1 MVNNPAEQNETQE
14 TDGVLTR
21 ENVGTAIKITT
32 GALSLTL
39 AALVYK
45 YVQYIEIVVDLPI
58 KERRRF
64 DKFFKECPQAKPLLD
79 KLAQDVVS
87 KKEYDKL
94 VNDPRFRKVLDEFK
108 ITDGNLDLFR
118 EITVTGVEKA
128 IAANKNGALS
138 VDDIERLSLHIYSQ
152 QISLPSG
159 AKVGFNGEQMLEILV
174 KQANRMDGV
183 GAVLANQLK
192 KIANEGL
199 TTIFEI
205 DNGWLREH
213 NALGLNNRE
222 RVQVRKNDFEG
233 EVGALGH
240 EVEHRL
246 YFHELGDEFT
256 DTGLNHFLNE
266 ANSASINMLEYAIQ
280 KKGNVTLKTIYETYL
295 EKYKDLPEKERLL
308 KAAESSRTIYRQML
322 LTDEYGRMKIIR
334 DFIDNE
340 IMTLENITKRNI
352 YAVSIEKGLSS
363 INSYHADWVKCY
375 SKYYRMGYYSSHL
388 DPEFNQMAKEK
399 FGVDFSDGVFARV
412 VDQTILNL
420 NKPELQ
426 KLATQRGL
434 KEPFGFTNGEFE
446 QTLGVLQIDFAENN
460 GMIVFNQDEVI
471 DVFKKMG
478 MDVTPPVDFKR
489 LKDINWTGIYA
500 FENHE
505 ERLLFKKKLV
515 EKMPHSYHEDNI
527 FFYSSEG
534 LSTKQIDDIFTK
546 AYGETLDPK
555 MLELRKKELGITGK
569 MNFRLFSDYYLSK
582 MLVTNLESLD
592 IPVKERD
599 DVLYYDEDA
608 VNKVL
613 KQLNIEPNDLRS
625 LHDYVV
631 QPEFSM
637 SASFTKT
644 EAEYIHNKLA
654 ASGKK
659 SHIIDMGNGKFY
671 IVGKYE
677 QYLGTDVPKI
687 IYEGG
692 DLFKTYNEKNGIR
705 YIDAQE
711 IDLQPIKEIVDEPME
726 FEAGKKISQIEIEE
740 IDLTQGQTP
749 HQTGIETQMSPVN
762 AHASPKK
769 ATLSRVANAIQEGRD
784 ALNAG
789 ADKMI
794 DGAKKIAG
802 KAMSPLLQTR
812 VGQATTKVATKVTTT
827 LSGAQVKAT
836 QKIASLPGG
845 GKALKA
851 VGAISKVAKAGG
863 PVATFAM
870 AAIDPNGTKEFISD
884 VAHLRLGKIATDA
897 WDGLVQIT
905 THPIDTGEQITG
917 LVKNSV
923 SAHYEGATTTWDYTK
938 KTGQAVLTGVH
949 NLGDVGVHLGATV
962 NDVLFNNSAN
972 AQLALRNLCLEMAG
986 SDKRYIYDQ
995 FTYDKYVQDPI
1006 GFISR
1011 MYVPVSEDIKT
1022 GLRDDDTLYTV
1033 IESGNPARLQAFI
1046 NAGGDVNQ
1054 NLRGRPSG
1062 TSVSGRQETQYGYVP
1077 YDTAFGMA
1085 VGAGHMHMATLLY
1098 QQGNV
1103 PINGTNEATGDTS
1116 FMSLMRHMAPDPECE
1131 EYYSGTVYDK
1141 TPPQNWSDK
1150 AKSNYMHALA
1160 LTDTLLSRDDLN
1172 IHATNLA
1179 GQDAFMVAAQTGHL
1193 LAVDQLK
1200 KKGANI
1206 NRVAKNGSNALH
1218 FAVHNQT
1225 MTGHLLAMGVNA
1237 NQVNIEGETPLMVA
1251 LRTKENIN
1259 TVAPLLAATNQ
1270 EGLKALMHS
1279 EKHLAYFVKYA
1290 QQEPYALCH
1299 VVKNPLMTR
1308 ALIEMGFD
1316 VNQKNPEG
1324 KTPLMLALSGGD
1336 ECKLT
1341 VAVLLDGL
1349 DEKGLDALAKSPEQ
1363 MALLKKYFEKN
1374 PEILTAILIA
1384 QESPLQQMLA
1394 LAYPEQNK
1402 QVKDALANEN
1412 EPEATQPT
1420 NAPQKIEGMATL
1432 AKASNQN
1439 KGIEP
1444 NSTQSIERA

>member
-1 MVNNPAEQNETQE
+1 MVNNPAKQNEMQE
-14 TDGVLTR
+14 TGDVLTR
-21 ENVGTAIKITT
+21 ENVRTAINITA
-32 GALSLTL
+32 GGLSLTL

-79 KLAQDVVS
+79 TLAQDVVS

-94 VNDPRFRKVLDEFK
+94 VNDPRFREVLDQFR
-108 ITDGNLDLFR
+108 ITDDNLDLFR
-118 EITVTGVEKA
+118 KITVTGVEKA

-159 AKVGFNGEQMLEILV
+159 AKVGFNGEQMLETLV

-205 DNGWLREH
+205 DDGWLRQN
-213 NALGLNNRE
+213 NALGLHKRK
-222 RVQVRKNDFEG
+222 RIQVRKNDFEG
-233 EVGALGH
+233 EVGILGH

-246 YFHELGDEFT
+246 YFHELGDEFSDT
-256 DTGLNHFLNE
+256 DLNHFLNE
-266 ANSASINMLEYAIQ
+266 ANSKSINMLEEAIQ
-280 KKGNVTLKTIYETYL
+280 KKGNITLKTIYETYL

-322 LTDEYGRMKIIR
+322 LTDKYGRMKIVR

-352 YAVSIEKGLSS
+352 YAVSMEKGLSS
-363 INSYHADWVKCY
+363 INSDQADWIKYY
-375 SKYYRMGYYSSHL
+375 SKHYRMGYFSTHL

-434 KEPFGFTNGEFE
+434 KEPLGFTNGEFE
-446 QTLGVLQIDFAENN
+446 QKLRALQIDFAENN

-489 LKDINWTGIYA
+489 LKDINWMGIYV
-500 FENHE
+500 FDNQE

-515 EKMPHSYHEDNI
+515 EKMPHSYHDDNI

-546 AYGETLDPK
+546 AYGEMLDPK
-555 MLELRKKELGITGK
+555 MLERRKKEMGITGK
-569 MNFRLFSDYYLSK
+569 MNFRLFSDYYISK

-592 IPVKERD
+592 IPAKERD
-599 DVLYYDEDA
+599 YVLYYDEDA

-613 KQLNIEPNDLRS
+613 KQLNIEPNNLRS
-625 LHDYVV
+625 LDDYVV

-671 IVGKYE
+671 IVGKYDE
-677 QYLGTDVPKI
+677 YLGDDVHKI

-692 DLFKTYNEKNGIR
+692 ALFKTYNEKNGIR

-711 IDLQPIKEIVDEPME
+711 IELQPIKEIVDEPME
-726 FEAGKKISQIEIEE
+726 FEAGKKISQIEE

-749 HQTGIETQMSPVN
+749 HQTGIETQISPAN

-794 DGAKKIAG
+794 DGVKKIAG

-827 LSGAQVKAT
+827 VSGAQVKAT

-851 VGAISKVAKAGG
+851 FGAISKVAKAGG

-884 VAHLRLGKIATDA
+884 VAHLRLGKIATDT

-905 THPIDTGEQITG
+905 MHPIDTGEQITG

-949 NLGDVGVHLGATV
+949 NLGEVGVHLGATV

-1011 MYVPVSEDIKT
+1011 MYVPVREDIKT

-1054 NLRGRPSG
+1054 NLRGRPTG

-1085 VGAGHMHMATLLY
+1085 VGAGHMHMASLLY

-1116 FMSLMRHMAPDPECE
+1116 FMSLMRHMAPDQECE

-1141 TPPQNWSDK
+1141 TPPQNWSEK

-1237 NQVNIEGETPLMVA
+1237 NQVNNQGETPLMVA
-1251 LRTKENIN
+1251 LRKKENIN

-1279 EKHLAYFVKYA
+1279 EKHLAYFVRYA

-1299 VVKNPLMTR
+1299 VVKNPLMTK
-1308 ALIEMGFD
+1308 AMIEMGFD
-1316 VNQKNPEG
+1316 VTQKNPEG
-1324 KTPLMLALSGGD
+1324 QTPLMLALSGGD

-1349 DEKGLDALAKSPEQ
+1349 DQKGLDALAKSPEQ

-1374 PEILTAILIA
+1374 PEILTAILTA

-1394 LAYPEQNK
+1394 LAYPERNQ
-1402 QVKDALANEN
+1402 QVKDALATVDEN
-1412 EPEATQPT
+1412 KLTQPT
-1420 NAPQKIEGMATL
+1420 DTSERTGALATL
-1432 AKASNQN
+1432 ATASNANEEGKIHQ
-1439 KGIEP
+1439 P
-1444 NSTQSIERA
+1444 NPTNERV